1 MKTFLL
7 ILVVI
12 AIIVYVFGL
21 ISLFCF
27 DDEDPDIDWMDNY
40 AVVACPHPPDHRTD
54 VVVASSV
61 TCETIHT
68 ICDDCSAVLNT
79 RTDC

>member
-1 MKTFLL
+1 MKT
-7 ILVVI
+7 
-12 AIIVYVFGL
+12 AIIVFGIL
-21 ISLFCF
+21 ILIGGLFCVLVYQLF
-27 DDEDPDIDWMDNY
+27 QDDLYMHWVGNATD
-40 AVVACPHPPDHRTD
+40 CPHTDRTD
-54 VVVASSV
+54 VVVSSSV